1 MSNYLKRSDYKNKDK
16 NYIKSKVKIL
26 KIIILEMIYYN

>member
-16 NYIKSKVKIL
+16 NYIKSKVKNI
-26 KIIILEMIYYN
+26 KNYYFRNDLL